1 MSFGS
6 QPIANG
12 FLKEHEFSEEY
23 FFEMETAFC
32 ESCNTFQLVTQPS
45 AEKMF
50 HENYAFF
57 RVYRKTC
64 AYILKCLLRWSWKNI
79 LSTELIPSS

>member
-1 MSFGS
+1 MTFGQ

-12 FLKEHEFSEEY
+12 FLKENKFIEEY

-32 ESCNTFQLVTQPS
+32 EECHTFQLVTQPE
-45 AEKMF
+45 AKKMF

-57 RVYRKTC
+57 SSSS
-64 AYILKCLLRWSWKNI
+64 WS
-79 LSTELIPSS
+79 